1 MQFHEEVDSLRAND
15 KIATDLNTA
24 QSMAYAN
31 LSNKELM
38 KHAIKN
44 GAIGFAR
51 TRKFTGPASN
61 PCIVDDS
68 GTPNLVLLSG
78 REFMAQKLAGIPQQ
92 ETVDHR
98 NFEIRYFGYGQG
110 GAQEGTGTE
119 PNKIGPFDDDSD
131 LLGPAHFASESSDAD
146 THFQYIHSGMKKL
159 IRSDNGTIKIEEEE
173 HLINKGVNGDQQG
186 TTSTTETI
194 VKKWTAVKYTM
205 FIMSHEFKTVPYPFN
220 EAALYAV
227 AHDIDSTG
235 VESPRGNSVIE
246 KQNAPSITF
255 ARFTTSTKWMEQDE
269 SLMIEWYI
277 LV

>member
-1 MQFHEEVDSLRAND
+1 MVH
-15 KIATDLNTA
+15 TDNLSMSDRISKNPDIGSA
-24 QSMAYAN
+24 QDMAYAN

-51 TRKFTGPASN
+51 TSKFSGPASN
-61 PCIVDDS
+61 PRIIDES

-78 REFMAQKLAGIPQQ
+78 REYMAQKLAGIPQQ
-92 ETVDHR
+92 DSVDHR
-98 NFEIRYFGYGQG
+98 NYEIRYFGYGEG

-119 PNKIGPFDDDSD
+119 PNKIGPFDDDAD

-146 THFQYIHSGMKKL
+146 THYQYIHSGTKKL
-159 IRSDNGTIKIEEEE
+159 IRSDNGSIKIEEED
-173 HLINKGVNGDQQG
+173 HLINKGVTDDLQG
-186 TTSTTETI
+186 TTSTTE
-194 VKKWTAVKYTM
+194 VSVSKFTAIRYTM
-205 FIMSHEFKTVPYPFN
+205 YIMSHEFKTTPYPFN

-227 AHDIDSTG
+227 DHVQDQTG
-235 VESPRGNSVIE
+235 VESPRGDTVLD
-246 KQNAPSITF
+246 KQNAGALTF

-269 SLMIEWYI
+269 SLMIEWFI